1 MQGWRSALQ
10 RGTREWRPSDDRP
23 DIFYFLGPPRRK
35 EFLLESWPADHSCTR
50 AAALTPREEG
60 AADKLLRPGCSGRL
74 FAAADECRCRIARAA
89 PSPAAA
95 PAGLESPRRK
105 GRRGRQRRKAT
116 GNNTAKTGSVGGA
129 FSGCARRWISGG
141 RKAERVESATPLRCV
156 CLGSFFSRGSAGAP
170 RRHSL
175 RFTAVWGHHDGGCG
189 GTECRGGM
197 ARWQRVRRTLSR
209 WAGVGAL
216 TGQVER
222 RWAGSLRRIY
232 AATPNFPGRARDGA
246 AADDLEL
253 GRRTGAAWSLSTENL
268 CLANSGPAVSPS
280 ASC

>member
-23 DIFYFLGPPRRK
+23 DIFYFWGPPRRK

-95 PAGLESPRRK
+95 HAGLKSPRRK

-156 CLGSFFSRGSAGAP
+156 CLGSFFLARLGGGAP
-170 RRHSL
+170 AALAALHCRLGTSRWGMRRYGVP
-175 RFTAVWGHHDGGCG
+175 RWDGGDGEIAACSADVVAMG
-189 GTECRGGM
+189 WRGRADRAGR
-197 ARWQRVRRTLSR
+197 AQVGRVP
-209 WAGVGAL
+209 AAD
-216 TGQVER
+216 
-222 RWAGSLRRIY
+222 LRRY
-232 AATPNFPGRARDGA
+232 AKFPRPGAR
-246 AADDLEL
+246 
-253 GRRTGAAWSLSTENL
+253 RRSR
-268 CLANSGPAVSPS
+268 
-280 ASC
+280 